1 MFIASYASTAEGES
15 YILRLNSFR
24 NDTTN
29 ETVLQRYVS
38 GTWVDERE
46 VKNDD
51 TFSIGNVELGIHD
64 IRINSGDKSAK
75 ITANSSNTRFD
86 YLYSDEGLRVYLPFS
101 ATGTIG
107 GSYNNVTGAINF
119 TAGSGNNTATGHN
132 GTNWYLT
139 MAEEDKDGNLGSGD
153 SWNISLGWDAGT
165 TQEPEV
171 SDLIGEDVTAVEIGD
186 TDVWRSFMYS
196 ALATEFLWNKPSSG
210 QDSMKIVYHG
220 NEVAAGVFITS
231 PKVDLVP
238 GELGDVLVKDT
249 EVSSVAT
256 KNLIVVGGSCINSA
270 AATLVGGAYCGSA
283 WTSSTNV
290 GSGQFLIKGYADS
303 TLTSKMALLVAGYE
317 AADTGNAGTYL
328 RTQVVDTSKEYTGT
342 SGTQATLVVA

>member
-86 YLYSDEGLRVYLPFS
+86 YLYSDEGLRVYLPFN
-101 ATGTIG
+101 ATHTAA
-107 GSYNNVTGAINF
+107 VPLTDVGAINF
-119 TAGSGNNTATGHN
+119 S
-132 GTNWYLT
+132 GTNTTTAPAGANNATFYLS
-139 MAEEDKDGNLGSGD
+139 MVEEDKDGNLGSGD